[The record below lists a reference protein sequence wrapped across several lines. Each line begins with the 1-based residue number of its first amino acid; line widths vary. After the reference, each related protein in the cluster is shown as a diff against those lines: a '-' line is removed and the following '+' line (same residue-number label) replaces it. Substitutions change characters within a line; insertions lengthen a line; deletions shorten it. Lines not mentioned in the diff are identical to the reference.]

1 MSAFLRTLADDA
13 AVAFRVLRE
22 NGTLTPSATL
32 SFVVRVP
39 GGDQVANVKH
49 PDPFR
54 PDEPPK
60 VTLTTII
67 DGPGAVRPWGDGIRY
82 ADVFAAHPWLGAVA
96 HVHTPHLAAWALAHR
111 PLPLRYVPAQRETT
125 AAELP
130 VYVDRHEGED
140 AFILRALADTPDLPG
155 ILEANGGATL
165 WTRGGLLDLAR
176 LILIVEEGARAQTLA
191 ELLGG
196 SQDFGPGVLAQQ
208 WQAMGRADSPT
219 ARTRITASDTRHAA
233 TLTPPNRTH
242 EAQPA
247 QTTSSA

>member
-1 MSAFLRTLADDA
+1 MSDFLDALTDDA

-22 NGTLTPSATL
+22 SGTLTPSATL
-32 SFVVRVP
+32 SFVVRLP
-39 GGDQVANVKH
+39 DGDQVATVKH

-54 PDEPPK
+54 PDQPPA
-60 VTLTTII
+60 VTLTTIV
-67 DGPGAVRPWGDGIRY
+67 DGPGALRPWGDGIRY
-82 ADVFAAHPWLGAVA
+82 AAVFAAHPWLGAIS
-96 HVHTPHLAAWALAHR
+96 HVHTPSLAAWALAHR

-130 VYVDRHEGED
+130 VYVDRHEPED

-165 WTRGGLLDLAR
+165 WTQGGLLDLAR
-176 LILIVEEGARAQTLA
+176 LILIVEEGARAQTLG

-208 WQAMGRADSPT
+208 WQATGRADSPQ
-219 ARTRITASDTRHAA
+219 AQARITAGEARHAHP
-233 TLTPPNRTH
+233 TPPRHRAPDEGKPVT
-242 EAQPA
+242 A
-247 QTTSSA
+247 

>member
-1 MSAFLRTLADDA
+1 MSAFLRALADDA
-13 AVAFRVLRE
+13 AVAFRVLNE
-22 NGTLTPSATL
+22 TGTLTPSATL

-39 GGDQVANVKH
+39 GGDQVANVRH

-54 PDEPPK
+54 PDAPPT
-60 VTLTTII
+60 VTLTTIV
-67 DGPGAVRPWGDGIRY
+67 DGPGALRPWGDGIRY
-82 ADVFAAHPWLGAVA
+82 AAVFAAHPWVGAVA

-130 VYVDRHEGED
+130 VYVDRHEAED
-140 AFILRALADTPDLPG
+140 AFILRALTDTPDLPG

-196 SQDFGPGVLAQQ
+196 SRDFGPGVLAQQ
-208 WQAMGRADSPT
+208 WGATGRADSPH
-219 ARTRITASDTRHAA
+219 ARTRIAESDTAHVHA
-233 TLTPPNRTH
+233 TTTPGHPRAPHT
-242 EAQPA
+242 
-247 QTTSSA
+247 